1 LISHTRIRERRGEG
15 FSIAMLEFKQILR
28 FVVAG
33 TANTILSIIVYQ
45 LALFVFGYTASYGI
59 AYLVGIL
66 VAFYLYTRHVFRTPM
81 SGARLAAFAAFNA
94 LCLVVGGFVNAAAV
108 ESLGLSAR
116 LAIFVTVAVM
126 VPLNYFGSKWCLRS
140 VGNRRTGEH

>member
-1 LISHTRIRERRGEG
+1 MST
-15 FSIAMLEFKQILR
+15 AMLEFKQVLR

-33 TANTILSIIVYQ
+33 ASNTVLSVVVYQ
-45 LALFVFGYTASYGI
+45 LALFVFGYTVSYGI
-59 AYLVGIL
+59 AYVVGIL
-66 VAFYLYTRHVFRTPM
+66 VGFYLYTRHVFRTPM

-94 LCLVVGGFVNAAAV
+94 LCLVAGGFVNAAAV

-126 VPLNYFGSKWCLRS
+126 VPLNYFGSKWCLHAF
-140 VGNRRTGEH
+140 GGRRAGER